1 MITRPG
7 YYSVLSTT
15 TDLFLRQRPALLIGL
30 LALALRLFLI
40 LVVDP
45 SPDFSGGDTNWY
57 MFNGRELVTTGRT
70 PGPLQTAPI
79 YPVALGLVQVLIPGE
94 SDGRTFYTQ
103 AEMQAVRV
111 LQAIM
116 GAVMCWFVYTLTRR
130 LFSERAGV
138 LAAVILAISPALII
152 EAGSL
157 TTESFFMF
165 FVFGGLALYAAAQ
178 RAPTPRALVWTGAAF
193 GLATLTRGVF
203 LLFPLGLVLHLFL
216 IHRARWRRLALAL
229 VVSYG
234 LVISTWSVYN
244 WLVWERLV
252 IGGEGF
258 LSLVYQ
264 GATHKAS
271 PEEAD
276 EALNLSPETADEQR
290 DEALRKGVQKSII
303 ENPGGWA
310 RHRAREL
317 AEAYL
322 QPHGTVSIGG
332 KSLKEIVR
340 RWIADD
346 HGSPGGL
353 ADLVREGTFW
363 PKLALYIFHFG
374 GLILGAAGMWV
385 FRRRW
390 RDLFSA
396 YGMIGYFTAIHVVL
410 LALPRYLFPLYPVFW
425 MFAAALIISQ
435 WDRRNRT
442 RPV

>member
-1 MITRPG
+1 VP
-7 YYSVLSTT
+7 STT
-15 TDLFLRQRPALLIGL
+15 TDLFLRQRPAFLIGL
-30 LALALRLFLI
+30 LALTLRLVWVLI
-40 LVVDP
+40 VDP
-45 SPDFSGGDTNWY
+45 SPDFTGGDANWY
-57 MFNGRELVTTGRT
+57 MFNGRELVTTGKT

-79 YPVALGLVQVLIPGE
+79 YPVALGIVQVLIPGE
-94 SDGRTFYTQ
+94 SSGRVVYTQ

-116 GAVMCWFVYTLTRR
+116 GAAMCWFVYTLTRR
-130 LFSERAGV
+130 LFSARAGA
-138 LAAVILAISPALII
+138 LAAVLLAISPALII

-157 TTESFFMF
+157 STESFFMF
-165 FVFGGLALYAAAQ
+165 FVFGGLALYVAAQ
-178 RAPTPRALVWTGAAF
+178 QALTPRALVWTGALF
-193 GLATLTRGVF
+193 GLATLTRAVF

-216 IHRARWRRLALAL
+216 INRAHWRRLALAL

-244 WLVWERLV
+244 WLAWERLV

-258 LSLVYQ
+258 LSLAYQ

-271 PEEAD
+271 PDEAD
-276 EALNLSPETADEQR
+276 EELDLSPENADAQR
-290 DEALRKGVQKSII
+290 DEALREGVQKNIF

-317 AEAYL
+317 AGAYL

-332 KSLKEIVR
+332 KSLKEAVR
-340 RWIADD
+340 QWITDD

-353 ADLVREGTFW
+353 ADLVREDTFW

-396 YGMIGYFTAIHVVL
+396 YGIIGYFTAIHLVL

-425 MFAAALIISQ
+425 IFAAALM
-435 WDRRNRT
+435 WDGRNRT
-442 RPV
+442 HPA